1 MNWSM
6 KAGPL
11 PVWAWGTIAALT
23 AAALYG
29 HAKSMQ
35 QSATPSSAPAVRTV
49 GVTQVQPVLIT
60 PQGQPSRAVSD
71 ANAAANFYGGM

>member
-1 MNWSM
+1 MDWRM
-6 KAGPL
+6 KVGPL

-35 QSATPSSAPAVRTV
+35 QSATSTSAPPVRTV
-49 GVTQVQPVLIT
+49 GVTQVQPLLIT
-60 PQGQPSRAVSD
+60 PQGPPSTAVSN
-71 ANAAANFYGGM
+71 ANAAANYYGGM